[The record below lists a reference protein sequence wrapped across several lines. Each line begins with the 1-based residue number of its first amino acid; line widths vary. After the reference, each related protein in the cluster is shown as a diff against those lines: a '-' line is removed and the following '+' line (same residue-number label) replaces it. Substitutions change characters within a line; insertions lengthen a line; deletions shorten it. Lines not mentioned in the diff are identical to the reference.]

1 MGVNYVTDRIKRQ
14 LLVAFFRHTYSEV
27 DDRSDS
33 FGKGLRYLGL
43 QQREK
48 LVIYMDTKADW
59 LMAAIGT
66 EIV

>member
-1 MGVNYVTDRIKRQ
+1 MFICFPETVLALFRQ
-14 LLVAFFRHTYSEV
+14 TYSEV

-33 FGKGLRYLGL
+33 FGKGLRSLGL